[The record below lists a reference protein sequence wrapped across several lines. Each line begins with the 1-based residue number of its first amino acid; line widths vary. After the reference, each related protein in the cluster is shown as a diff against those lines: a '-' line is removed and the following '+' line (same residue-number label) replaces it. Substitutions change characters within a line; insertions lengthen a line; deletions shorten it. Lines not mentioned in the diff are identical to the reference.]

1 VATLRLL
8 WLQRSLPMDTVVDA
22 VVDCSLLA
30 LVACAS
36 WAWLAVLA
44 VLREA
49 WQGRPAGAAVTLPRR
64 LRQLVLVACGVAV
77 AGALAQSASAVPGRA
92 RDPLDGLPLP
102 ERAVGAAH
110 ASPAR
115 ASATRT
121 RVTVRAG
128 DCLWSLASDN
138 LGADAPI
145 AAVQARWRR
154 IYRLNKAV
162 IGPDPELIRPG
173 QILQLPPSR

>member
-1 VATLRLL
+1 
-8 WLQRSLPMDTVVDA
+8 MDTVADA

-30 LVACAS
+30 LVGCAS
-36 WAWLAVLA
+36 WAWLGALA

-49 WQGRPAGAAVTLPRR
+49 WLGRPAGAAVTLPRR
-64 LRQLVLVACGVAV
+64 VRRLVLVACGVAV
-77 AGALAQSASAVPGRA
+77 AGALAQPASAVPGRA

-110 ASPAR
+110 ASSPL
-115 ASATRT
+115 ASAPSTT
-121 RVTVRAG
+121 VTVRVG
-128 DCLWSLASDN
+128 DCLWSLASAD

-173 QILQLPPSR
+173 QILQLPPRR